1 MCVSPVPRSIFKLTM
16 NEQNFGYVCK
26 YRKLL
31 HLLHFCY
38 KIEGGEGHPPKQL
51 NQLGRGKQ
59 GVPCLHLGQLN
70 PSLPGKGAK
79 PGSFQGPVRAIGTKR
94 LCACSMKGW
103 EGKNADLSIKG
114 TSPGGLHH
122 KGWVSQGPTA
132 SITWA
137 KDADCDGCRGRKR
150 NG

>member
-1 MCVSPVPRSIFKLTM
+1 MCVSPAPRSIFKLTM

-38 KIEGGEGHPPKQL
+38 KIEGGRGAHGNNSINWAEENKEFPACV
-51 NQLGRGKQ
+51 LGSLTQ
-59 GVPCLHLGQLN
+59 
-70 PSLPGKGAK
+70 SLPGKGAK

-94 LCACSMKGW
+94 LCAYSMKGW

-114 TSPGGLHH
+114 TSPGELHH
-122 KGWVSQGPTA
+122 KGRVSQGPTD
-132 SITWA
+132 SIHLM
-137 KDADCDGCRGRKR
+137 G
-150 NG
+150 